1 VLDAIRGAD
10 GLDRGAVDA
19 PFNYRPGVDW
29 SEITVGYVED
39 DFQGEAPEITLD
51 RATLDALREL
61 GARLVPIDLPDRPV
75 GTAYLILAA
84 EAAASFDEITR
95 SGADDRLTRQMADA
109 WPNVLRTARFIPAA
123 EYLQANRIRTLL
135 GEEMRALMADVDVYV
150 APASRGSN
158 LALTNLSGH
167 PAIAVPNGFVDE
179 DSPHSITF
187 VGRLLDEATL
197 LDVARAYQE
206 ATGFHRRHPP
216 RFVP

>member
-1 VLDAIRGAD
+1 
-10 GLDRGAVDA
+10 
-19 PFNYRPGVDW
+19 
-29 SEITVGYVED
+29 
-39 DFQGEAPEITLD
+39 
-51 RATLDALREL
+51 
-61 GARLVPIDLPDRPV
+61 
-75 GTAYLILAA
+75 
-84 EAAASFDEITR
+84 
-95 SGADDRLTRQMADA
+95 
-109 WPNVLRTARFIPAA
+109 
-123 EYLQANRIRTLL
+123 
-135 GEEMRALMADVDVYV
+135 V